1 MIEVTVNHPW
11 LIATL
16 PQPMRCLSW
25 APYRGGFQVTD
36 RVVWREVRNA
46 DLSENFDAIAWFT
59 TEMQVRGDADSIGML
74 TSRNIAQNC
83 LKTARSGLIQAA
95 CLATVGLS
103 NAERVGQRRA
113 AAAPVG
119 TINCLV
125 TTDAPLSDTA
135 LIEAVSVATQART
148 AAVMDHGP
156 DLAQGR
162 ATGTGTDCIVVAAP
176 SGDLS
181 YAGLHT
187 DVGETIGRAVYDSIA
202 DGTRDWMITGGGRQ
216 DA

>member
-1 MIEVTVNHPW
+1 MIDITLNHPW

-46 DLSENFDAIAWFT
+46 DLSKNFDAIAWFAA
-59 TEMQVRGDADSIGML
+59 EMQAQVDADSIGML
-74 TSRNIAQNC
+74 TSRDIAQNS

-103 NAERVGQRRA
+103 NAERVGQRQA
-113 AAAPVG
+113 GAAPVG
-119 TINCLV
+119 TINCLAA
-125 TTDAPLSDTA
+125 TSAPLSDTA
-135 LIEAVSVATQART
+135 LIEALSIATQART
-148 AAVMDHGP
+148 SAVMDHGP
-156 DLAQGR
+156 DLPQGP

-176 SGDLS
+176 AGDLS

-187 DVGETIGRAVYDSIA
+187 DVGVAIGRAVYDSVA
-202 DGTRDWMITGGGRQ
+202 DGTRDWMTTEGGHQ
-216 DA
+216 NA